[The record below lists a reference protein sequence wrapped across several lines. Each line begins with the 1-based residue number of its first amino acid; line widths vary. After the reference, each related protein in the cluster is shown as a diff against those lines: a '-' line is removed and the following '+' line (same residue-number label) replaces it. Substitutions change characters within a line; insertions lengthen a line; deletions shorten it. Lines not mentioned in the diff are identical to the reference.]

1 MGARG
6 ARTGPGIGPGIGPRI
21 GIVDSGGPAVQMSGA
36 RAFLAEGEGPARP
49 DRLGHG
55 TAVALMIRRAAPQ
68 AAILHAQVFDDR
80 PVTSA
85 ERVACAIRWLS
96 PRCDL
101 ILLSLGLA
109 ADRAVLREA
118 CAGARA
124 EGAVLVA
131 SSPARGA
138 MCWPAA
144 YPGVI
149 AATGDA
155 RCGWNELSLLP
166 QCIVGAWC
174 ASPERGGRGM
184 GGASL
189 GAARVAGHLA
199 AHWPEARTD
208 AAGWLAA
215 RAVHIGA
222 EHRGAVPA

>member
-1 MGARG
+1 MTAR
-6 ARTGPGIGPGIGPRI
+6 GPRI
-21 GIVDSGGPAVQMSGA
+21 GIVDSGGPAGQMSGA
-36 RAFLAEGEGPARP
+36 RAFRAEGEGPARP

-55 TAVALMIRRAAPQ
+55 TAVAAVVERAAP
-68 AAILHAQVFDDR
+68 AAAVLHAQVFDDR

-85 ERVACAIRWLS
+85 DRVARAVLWLA

-109 ADRAVLREA
+109 ADRAVLADA

-124 EGAVLVA
+124 AGAVLVA

-149 AATGDA
+149 ATTGDA
-155 RCGWNELSLLP
+155 RCGWNDLSLLP
-166 QCIVGAWC
+166 RGVIGAWC
-174 ASPERGGRGM
+174 ASPEQGGGGM

-199 AHWPEARTD
+199 AHWPEARAD

-215 RAVHIGA
+215 RAVHLGA
-222 EHRGAVPA
+222 ERRGIPA

>member
-1 MGARG
+1 MAPR
-6 ARTGPGIGPGIGPRI
+6 GPRI
-21 GIVDSGGPAVQMSGA
+21 GIVDSGGPAAQMFGA
-36 RAFLAEGEGPARP
+36 RAFPADGEAPARP

-55 TAVALMIRRAAPQ
+55 TAVAALVERAAPG

-85 ERVACAIRWLS
+85 DRVARALGWLS

-109 ADRAVLREA
+109 ADRAVLRQA
-118 CAGARA
+118 CAEALKA
-124 EGAVLVA
+124 GAVLVA
-131 SSPARGA
+131 SAPARGA

-144 YPGVI
+144 RPGVI

-155 RCGWNELSLLP
+155 RCCWDQLSLLP
-166 QCIVGAWC
+166 QGVIGAWC

-199 AHWPEARTD
+199 AHWPDARAD

-222 EHRGAVPA
+222 EHRMADAP